1 MEVGSNA
8 LVEFW
13 SGRGVHV
20 TVSVSFALQVTLL
33 LLADIRRRTDWS
45 VLKVIIWSAYMLADT
60 AAIYALGHLSVV
72 VTVSEHRLMVLWA
85 PLLLVHLGGQD
96 NITAYAIEDNQL
108 WLRHLQAFGVQV
120 FAAGYVLYASSVL
133 LQPSL
138 LRSAAILIYVVGLLK
153 YGERLWAL
161 IAANNSCA
169 SSSLSITSYMDFGAQ
184 QAVGFP
190 ADHNQAGFIEDE
202 CDELVLAYSLL
213 DIPKKM
219 FEGPTAY
226 VKIQNETS
234 YDRDFMLK
242 VVELQLTMMY
252 DLLYTKAAVMH
263 TRYGFVVRL
272 ISLPFTVAA
281 LQLFNAMRAEDDYR
295 RADVIVTKVL
305 LTGAVFLEAISVLRV
320 IFSIWTAALLY
331 ERKWY
336 SLGKVA
342 HVTEGVITILLS
354 TIVRS
359 NEAYWSAHMR
369 QHSLFKVS
377 HHTNHRRGSRIA
389 KKMGLEDLWDST
401 FYSWSTSVP
410 EDIIR
415 KVLVL
420 VSTTEAR
427 QVVPTEARQVVP
439 TEARNSTYYT
449 WTTLDRGTR
458 ARQGVLSDGAGTEAR
473 QGVRSNGAGTEARRG
488 VLSDGAGTEA
498 RQGVRSNGAG
508 TEARRGVWSNGAGT
522 EARQGVRSNGT
533 GTEARQGVGTGAEA
547 RLGVPPDRTGTEA
560 GQGGQSNGTGTEAM
574 QIGMAKSRGQDA
586 VKRHNLSLGKDLAL
600 AWSVE
605 LELDESILV
614 WHIATHVYLQ
624 ELSTNVIGQQRYI
637 LERNHMLKRVEAI
650 EALCNYMFYLLV
662 ARPYMLPYPV
672 TRQKY
677 VQLCHDSN
685 THLKTRDDAKDLLSA
700 ILEQEKPLLGGS
712 PIKPNSDGDIIGVS
726 QSSKTAET
734 AVNNTGVR
742 RTPMPAFKNTG
753 VRRTPMPAFK
763 NIGVGGTAQ
772 PAVNNTRIGGNAQPP
787 VNNTGVGGTGVSQS
801 QETSDEVIGVSRP
814 PVNNT
819 WFGVF
824 KKKVTTNCSWFGGT
838 VQPPVNNTTGGETA
852 QPSINSTLDKGCKL
866 AAQLVNTTQRDDVDA
881 VRFLEM
887 VFEVWVEMLCYTAY
901 NCDEKSHAK
910 NLTNGGELMTIVA
923 LMMVYKSNGFIK
935 TENSG
940 ATAGTSSSS

>member
-1 MEVGSNA
+1 SNA

-560 GQGGQSNGTGTEAM
+560 GQGGQSN
-574 QIGMAKSRGQDA
+574 
-586 VKRHNLSLGKDLAL
+586 
-600 AWSVE
+600 
-605 LELDESILV
+605 
-614 WHIATHVYLQ
+614 
-624 ELSTNVIGQQRYI
+624 
-637 LERNHMLKRVEAI
+637 

-685 THLKTRDDAKDLLSA
+685 THLKTRDDAKDLL
-700 ILEQEKPLLGGS
+700 
-712 PIKPNSDGDIIGVS
+712 
-726 QSSKTAET
+726 
-734 AVNNTGVR
+734 R
-742 RTPMPAFKNTG
+742 
-753 VRRTPMPAFK
+753 
-763 NIGVGGTAQ
+763 
-772 PAVNNTRIGGNAQPP
+772 NAQPP

-923 LMMVYKSNGFIK
+923 LM
-935 TENSG
+935 
-940 ATAGTSSSS
+940 